1 MGAHPMPFPTRL
13 APGFALALAL
23 ASAASAQPPTPDQ
36 QAAVLLAAGRKAYN
50 DGNPTFAAE
59 KFREFLQKFGG
70 HADANAARFG
80 LGLALLDLPERD
92 YAKALESLGPPANES
107 SFPDRPLAL
116 YYLAASHRGLGLKE
130 LDQGVQKP
138 NEMPQRQQAAS
149 GRFADALKLFTQ
161 AREAFVKKPDAE
173 WAARAR
179 CDQAEME
186 LRLGKPKDA
195 RATAE
200 PFAKDAAFSKSKFRP
215 LGLYY
220 HGFA

>member
-1 MGAHPMPFPTRL
+1 TPLPSPRPPGLPYAVVPLLPF
-13 APGFALALAL
+13 AALPF
-23 ASAASAQPPTPDQ
+23 SAQPTPDEQAQ
-36 QAAVLLAAGRKAYN
+36 QLLTAGRKAYN
-50 DGNPTFAAE
+50 DANPTFAAE

-70 HADANAARFG
+70 HSDANAARFG

-149 GRFADALKLFTQ
+149 GRFADALT
-161 AREAFVKKPDAE
+161 
-173 WAARAR
+173 
-179 CDQAEME
+179 
-186 LRLGKPKDA
+186 
-195 RATAE
+195 
-200 PFAKDAAFSKSKFRP
+200 
-215 LGLYY
+215 
-220 HGFA
+220 